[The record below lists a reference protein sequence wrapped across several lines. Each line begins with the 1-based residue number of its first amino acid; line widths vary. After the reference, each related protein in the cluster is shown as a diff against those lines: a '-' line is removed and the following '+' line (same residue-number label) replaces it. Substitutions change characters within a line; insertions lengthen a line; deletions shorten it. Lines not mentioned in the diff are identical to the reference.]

1 MAMWRK
7 GEGGRRERRRAREES
22 KKGESLKRL
31 RRGKAASFIVGWTIL
46 LFPGN
51 YGEEHTWL

>member
-31 RRGKAASFIVGWTIL
+31 RRGKAASFIVG
-46 LFPGN
+46 
-51 YGEEHTWL
+51 